1 MPDGAAGPLDGLLG
15 RSAAMESLRQEIRQF
30 GPSDLRIH
38 VHGETGAGKEG
49 VARALHA
56 LSPRARGPF
65 VPFNAAGFTDE
76 LVEAELFG
84 HTRGAFTGAV
94 GARKGYV
101 AEAEHG
107 TLFLD
112 EVAELTPRAQAKLLR
127 FLEQNEYHRL
137 GETIAR
143 RADVRLLSATNVDL
157 GRLVGQRCF
166 RRDLWYR
173 LHEHCVHVP
182 PLRERGGDVLLLARH
197 FLKREAARLGRR
209 PPRMGREAEAAIRGY
224 PWPGNVRQLASE
236 MRRVLVIAGD
246 GVVGPEHLSA
256 GVRASRET
264 LAGGLRS
271 RMLGVERRIV
281 GEVLD
286 RHGGNRTAAAAEL
299 GITRQALVAK
309 LRRLG
314 LSGTGPRSE
323 DSASAGLERGGRS
336 PAVGADVETAG

>member
-1 MPDGAAGPLDGLLG
+1 
-15 RSAAMESLRQEIRQF
+15 MERLRREIRQF

-38 VHGETGAGKEG
+38 VYGETGTGKEG

-56 LSPRARGPF
+56 LSPRAGGPF

-76 LVEAELFG
+76 LLAAELFG

-94 GARKGYV
+94 GAREGYV

-112 EVAELTPRAQAKLLR
+112 EVAELTPSAQAKLLR

-137 GETIAR
+137 GETVAR

-157 GRLVGQRCF
+157 GRLVDQRRF

-173 LHEHCVHVP
+173 LHEHCVCVP
-182 PLRERGGDVLLLARH
+182 PLRERGEDVLLLTRH
-197 FLKREAARLGRR
+197 FLRREAARQQRV
-209 PPRMGREAEAAIRGY
+209 PPRLSREAEAAIARY

-236 MRRVLVIAGD
+236 VRRVLVIAAD
-246 GVVGPEHLSA
+246 GIVSLEHLSVDLSA
-256 GVRASRET
+256 ASGA

-271 RMLGVERRIV
+271 KMLAVERRIV

-286 RHGGNRTAAAAEL
+286 RHEGNRTAAAAEL

-309 LRRLG
+309 IRRLG
-314 LSGTGPRSE
+314 LVGDGERPEERTRARWARGGESGAARTDRRDGGGTGGVRAP
-323 DSASAGLERGGRS
+323 
-336 PAVGADVETAG
+336 

>member
-1 MPDGAAGPLDGLLG
+1 MPEGVVGPLDGLLG
-15 RSAAMESLRQEIRQF
+15 RSPAMEGLRQEIRQF

-38 VHGETGAGKEG
+38 VHGETGVGKEG

-56 LSPRARGPF
+56 LSPRARGRF

-84 HTRGAFTGAV
+84 HARGAFTGAV
-94 GARKGYV
+94 GAREGYV
-101 AEAEHG
+101 AEAERG

-127 FLEQNEYHRL
+127 FLEENEYHRL
-137 GETIAR
+137 GETVAR

-157 GRLVGQRCF
+157 DRLVSQRRF

-173 LHEHCVHVP
+173 LHEHCVCVP

-197 FLKREAARLGRR
+197 FLRQEAARQSRV
-209 PPRMGREAEAAIRGY
+209 PPRLSRGAEAAIARY
-224 PWPGNVRQLASE
+224 SWPGNVRQLASE
-236 MRRVLVIAGD
+236 MRRVLVIAVD
-246 GVVGPEHLSA
+246 GVIDLEHLSDDIRPSPG
-256 GVRASRET
+256 GVV
-264 LAGGLRS
+264 GGLRS
-271 RMLGVERRIV
+271 KMAAVERRIV
-281 GEVLD
+281 REVLD

-309 LRRLG
+309 IRRLG
-314 LSGTGPRSE
+314 LVERLEERSRAGWTG
-323 DSASAGLERGGRS
+323 
-336 PAVGADVETAG
+336 GADAGDALARSRGRGRGA